1 MPAKPVKFG
10 LNLVGQSSVPEMAEE
25 ARRAESI
32 GFDVILL
39 PDHLG
44 YTAPLVPLVAIAAAA
59 PTVKVSNLVIN
70 AGFYRPA
77 LLARDLAAVD
87 SATGGR
93 LIISLGTGYVEH
105 EFDMAGLP
113 FPSPGRR
120 VSILTEHVTEIRR
133 LLSDPGHIPPP
144 VQTPPPIMV
153 AGAGDKLLTMAAQQA
168 DIVAIASMGTDAD
181 LAERVVFV
189 RARAGDRID
198 DIELSFSFFQVSID
212 DPSDLSL
219 LRMLEPD
226 APEAELRKLTTLLDL
241 PVSGAAERIHQLHEE
256 LGISDFTLNKSSGT
270 SWEPLE
276 TLIAAVR

>member
-1 MPAKPVKFG
+1 MPAKPITLG
-10 LNLVGQSSVPEMAEE
+10 LTLIGQNSVPEMAEN

-44 YTAPLVPLVAIAAAA
+44 STAPLVPLVAIAAAA
-59 PTVKVSNLVIN
+59 PTVKVSNHVIN
-70 AGFYRPA
+70 AAFYRPA

-93 LIISLGTGYVEH
+93 LIISLGTGYVEQ
-105 EFDMAGLP
+105 EFDTAGLP
-113 FPSPGRR
+113 FPSPGQR
-120 VSILTEHVTEIRR
+120 VRILTEHVTEIRR
-133 LLSDPGHIPPP
+133 LLSDPGHMPPP

-153 AGAGDKLLTMAAQQA
+153 AGAGNKLLTMAAQHA

-181 LAERVVFV
+181 LAERVDFV
-189 RARAGDRID
+189 KARAGDRFD
-198 DIELSFSFFQVSID
+198 DIELSFGFFQVSMD

-219 LRMLEPD
+219 LRLLEPD

-241 PVSGAAERIHQLHEE
+241 PVSGAAERIYQLHEE
-256 LGISDFTLNKSSGT
+256 LGISYFTLNKSSGT
-270 SWEPLE
+270 SWETLE
-276 TLIAAVR
+276 KLIAAVR

>member
-1 MPAKPVKFG
+1 MPARPITLG
-10 LNLVGQSSVPEMAEE
+10 LNLLGQNSVPEMAED

-44 YTAPLVPLVAIAAAA
+44 FTAPLVPLVAIAAAA

-70 AGFYRPA
+70 AAFYRPA

-93 LIISLGTGYVEH
+93 LIISLGTGYVEQ
-105 EFDMAGLP
+105 EFDAAGLP
-113 FPSPGRR
+113 FPSPGQR
-120 VSILTEHVTEIRR
+120 VRILTEHVTEIRR
-133 LLSDPGHIPPP
+133 LLSDPGHMPPP

-153 AGAGDKLLTMAAQQA
+153 AGAGNKLLTMAAQHA

-181 LAERVVFV
+181 LAERVDFV
-189 RARAGDRID
+189 KARAGDRFD
-198 DIELSFSFFQVSID
+198 DIELSFGFFQVSMD

-219 LRMLEPD
+219 LRLLEPE
-226 APEAELRKLTTLLDL
+226 APEAELRKFTTLLDL
-241 PVSGAAERIHQLHEE
+241 PVSAAAERIHQLHEE
-256 LGISDFTLNKSSGT
+256 LGISYFTLNKTVGT
-270 SWEPLE
+270 SWETLE
-276 TLIAAVR
+276 KLIAAVR